1 MKKVLII
8 TYYWPPAGG
17 PGVQRVLKFAKYL
30 PEFGWQPI
38 ILTVKNGEY
47 PAHDESLFSD
57 IPKECKVYK
66 TPAIEPFS
74 LYKKFTGMSSDEAI
88 PVAALTEQ
96 KISWK
101 KKLAH
106 WIRLNLFIPD
116 ARIGWIPFA
125 VKAGKHIIE
134 NEKPDIIFSSS
145 PPPTVHLIAQKLAKW
160 SGIKWV
166 ADFRDPWTEIY
177 HQDLIKKNKFAHY
190 IDQKLEKKILT
201 NASRISTVS
210 MHIADSFQKKLIRF
224 KKFFVI
230 ANGYDD
236 ADFIS
241 NTVNKFDKFTSTVSM
256 HIADSFQKKL
266 MRFKKFLVIANGYDD
281 ADFISNTVNK
291 FDKFTIA
298 YAGKINHQQN
308 PEVLWK
314 ICAEIINKNNEF
326 RNNFNILLM
335 GNITQLVHS
344 SLRNNNLSKY
354 TTYLGYVKHKKA
366 LEMLKRSTLLLLLI
380 PNTRK
385 NRGIVTGKLFEYLA
399 MNNFILGFGPP
410 DGDAAHILNTTGT
423 GKMFEYSDGEVVQNL
438 ISDLFKKWKKNTS
451 IPLNSHNIT
460 QFSRKNLTKKLVHTF
475 KNLA

>member
-116 ARIGWIPFA
+116 AKIGWIPFA

-160 SGIKWV
+160 SRIKWV

-210 MHIADSFQKKLIRF
+210 MHIADSFKKKLIRF
-224 KKFFVI
+224 KKFF
-230 ANGYDD
+230 
-236 ADFIS
+236 
-241 NTVNKFDKFTSTVSM
+241 
-256 HIADSFQKKL
+256 
-266 MRFKKFLVIANGYDD
+266 VIANGYDD

-335 GNITQLVHS
+335 GNITQSVHS

-354 TTYLGYVKHKKA
+354 TTYLGYVEHKKA

-385 NRGIVTGKLFEYLA
+385 NKGIVTGKLFEYLA

>member
-38 ILTVKNGEY
+38 ILTVQNGEY
-47 PAHDESLFSD
+47 PAYDESLFSD
-57 IPKECKVYK
+57 IPKECKVFK

-74 LYKKFTGMSSDEAI
+74 LYKKFTGMDSDEAI
-88 PVAALTEQ
+88 PVATLAET
-96 KISWK
+96 KTSWK

-116 ARIGWIPFA
+116 AKIGWIPFA
-125 VKAGKHIIE
+125 VKAGKHIIR

-145 PPPTVHLIAQKLAKW
+145 PPPTVHLIAKKLAKW

-177 HQDLIKKNKFAHY
+177 HQDSVYKNKLTHY
-190 IDQKLEKKILT
+190 IDSKLENKILT
-201 NASRISTVS
+201 NANKVSTVS
-210 MHIADSFQKKLIRF
+210 MHIAESFQKKSKNNTF
-224 KKFFVI
+224 TVI
-230 ANGYDD
+230 PNGYDD
-236 ADFIS
+236 AD
-241 NTVNKFDKFTSTVSM
+241 
-256 HIADSFQKKL
+256 L
-266 MRFKKFLVIANGYDD
+266 
-281 ADFISNTVNK
+281 ISNTVNK

-314 ICAEIINKNNEF
+314 ICAEIINENNEF

-335 GNITQLVHS
+335 GNITNSVHI
-344 SLRNNNLSKY
+344 SLQKHNLTEY
-354 TTYLGYVKHKKA
+354 ITDLGYVDHQTA
-366 LEMLKRSTLLLLLI
+366 LQNLQRSTILLLLI
-380 PNTRK
+380 PNTKK
-385 NRGIVTGKLFEYLA
+385 NKGIVTGKLFEYLA
-399 MNNFILGFGPP
+399 MNNFILGFGPEN
-410 DGDAAHILNTTGT
+410 GDAAHVLNTTNS
-423 GKMFEYSDGEVVQNL
+423 GKMFEYSDEEVVRNL
-438 ISDLFKKWKKNTS
+438 ILDLFKKWKINTS
-451 IPLNSHNIT
+451 IPLNSQNIT
-460 QFSRKNLTKKLVHTF
+460 QFSRKNLTKKLAHTF

>member
-241 NTVNKFDKFTSTVSM
+241 NTVNKFDKFT
-256 HIADSFQKKL
+256 
-266 MRFKKFLVIANGYDD
+266 
-281 ADFISNTVNK
+281 
-291 FDKFTIA
+291 IA

>member
-1 MKKVLII
+1 
-8 TYYWPPAGG
+8 
-17 PGVQRVLKFAKYL
+17 
-30 PEFGWQPI
+30 
-38 ILTVKNGEY
+38 
-47 PAHDESLFSD
+47 
-57 IPKECKVYK
+57 
-66 TPAIEPFS
+66 
-74 LYKKFTGMSSDEAI
+74 
-88 PVAALTEQ
+88 
-96 KISWK
+96 
-101 KKLAH
+101 
-106 WIRLNLFIPD
+106 
-116 ARIGWIPFA
+116 
-125 VKAGKHIIE
+125 
-134 NEKPDIIFSSS
+134 
-145 PPPTVHLIAQKLAKW
+145 
-160 SGIKWV
+160 
-166 ADFRDPWTEIY
+166 
-177 HQDLIKKNKFAHY
+177 
-190 IDQKLEKKILT
+190 
-201 NASRISTVS
+201 

-224 KKFFVI
+224 KKFF
-230 ANGYDD
+230 
-236 ADFIS
+236 
-241 NTVNKFDKFTSTVSM
+241 
-256 HIADSFQKKL
+256 
-266 MRFKKFLVIANGYDD
+266 VIANGYDD

-335 GNITQLVHS
+335 GNITQSVHS

-380 PNTRK
+380 PNTKK
-385 NRGIVTGKLFEYLA
+385 NKGIVTGKLFEYLA

-438 ISDLFKKWKKNTS
+438 ISYLFKKWKKNTS